1 MGLLYNSLIVKVA
14 AMTGRYSYSSYG
26 KDTPNGK
33 VNALL
38 EKIEQCYKQ
47 NDLHL
52 LIFLIDMCNQNFA
65 GSFSRI
71 RLPKPTRDDNL
82 ASTIY
87 EKLMTIKAK
96 NHDFQIK
103 LLDIQATLSKQLSN
117 SRKLNQQQQYQET
130 MDRIR

>member
-1 MGLLYNSLIVKVA
+1 
-14 AMTGRYSYSSYG
+14 MTGRYSYSSYG
-26 KDTPNGK
+26 KDTPNAK

-38 EKIEQCYKQ
+38 EKIEQCYNQ
-47 NDLHL
+47 TDLHR
-52 LIFLIDMCNQNFA
+52 LIFLIAMCNQNFE
-65 GSFSRI
+65 GSLLKI

-103 LLDIQATLSKQLSN
+103 LLNIQATLSKQLSN
-117 SRKLNQQQQYQET
+117 SRRVSQQQQYQET